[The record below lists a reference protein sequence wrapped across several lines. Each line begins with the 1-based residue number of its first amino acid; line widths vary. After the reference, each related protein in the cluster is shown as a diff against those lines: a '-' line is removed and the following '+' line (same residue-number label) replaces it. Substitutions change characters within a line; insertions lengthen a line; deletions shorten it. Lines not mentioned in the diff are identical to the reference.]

1 MIFSGDSVTQNHF
14 SIKKYSREDKIDN
27 REKMIETL
35 SGGTISN
42 NNMDTLKISS
52 SQKSGS
58 LDKYRHNSLSKE
70 RIR

>member
-42 NNMDTLKISS
+42 NNMDKTLSS
-52 SQKSGS
+52 
-58 LDKYRHNSLSKE
+58 
-70 RIR
+70 